1 MQRRFF
7 LQHTQ
12 GQSILLIALVMVVLV
27 AVAGL
32 GLDGSNAFNKRR
44 NAANAADAAAM
55 AGANTLIAQ
64 ERESSGGSASI
75 VYSAVSEYLDRH
87 GIDPTSADNP
97 WTAYYVDSSGTRLGT
112 VSNTSSAVNTS
123 ARGISV
129 DLKHTFNTYFMSV
142 LGQSTLTVGGSATA
156 IFGKK
161 KLDGGDILPIT
172 MSEEAAE
179 DMENNEG
186 TDFVFGPTSGAFK
199 VNPGNFGAISLDPD
213 ENDPNA
219 SGNNADCFNP
229 SAPEDNPSYWWC
241 NGTTHD
247 IGVGDWLYGDPGEIA
262 SNLVDEIDHRI
273 TTNPYGLV
281 PVFDTSNCEGTV
293 DPLEVTPNN
302 PCGGNNARYRIVGFL
317 VVKLTSYHLPG
328 NPKTISA
335 EYIDYVSST
344 GAIDFNSPV
353 TGLYAINLIK
363 TPGTFL

>member
-1 MQRRFF
+1 VKRR
-7 LQHTQ
+7 LLVQQ
-12 GQSILLIALVMVVLV
+12 AEGQSVILIALAIVVLV
-27 AVAGL
+27 AMAGL
-32 GLDGSNAFNKRR
+32 GLDGANAFNQRR

-55 AGANTLIAQ
+55 AGANTLITQ
-64 ERESSGGSASI
+64 ERLSPVGSSSA
-75 VYSAVSEYLDRH
+75 VYSAVSQYLSSH
-87 GIDPTSADNP
+87 GIDPSSAANP
-97 WTAYYVDSSGTRLGT
+97 WTAYYVDNSGARLGT

-129 DLKHTFNTYFMSV
+129 DLKNTFNTYFMPV

-179 DMENNEG
+179 DMQNNEG
-186 TDFVFGPTSGAFK
+186 TEFVFGPNSGAFE

-213 ENDPNA
+213 EDDPNA

-241 NGTTHD
+241 NGTPHD
-247 IGVGDWLYGDPGEIA
+247 ISVGDWLHGDPGQIA
-262 SNLVDEIDHRI
+262 ANLVDEIDHRL
-273 TTNPYGLV
+273 TTNPYGLI
-281 PVFDTSNCEGTV
+281 PVYDTSNCEGTV
-293 DPLEVTPNN
+293 DPLEVTPSN
-302 PCGGNNARYRIVGFL
+302 PCGGNNASYRIVGFL
-317 VVKLTSYHLPG
+317 VVKLTDYHLPS

-335 EYIDYVSST
+335 EFVDYVSST

-353 TGLYAINLIK
+353 TGLYAINLVK
-363 TPGTFL
+363 TPGTLQ